1 MIRDPGKYAKFD
13 DKTSLTSDKIED
25 HIARYFEKDNLGTLC
40 NLHMQLC
47 DELGKDWHKDPDT
60 IVLSGLISVAVDF
73 AKHGKCVNNSD
84 FSKIKE
90 RVT

>member
-1 MIRDPGKYAKFD
+1 MSPDMIRDPGIYGKFD

-47 DELGKDWHKDPDT
+47 D
-60 IVLSGLISVAVDF
+60 
-73 AKHGKCVNNSD
+73 
-84 FSKIKE
+84 
-90 RVT
+90 

>member
-1 MIRDPGKYAKFD
+1 MSGGDLDGDVYFAIWDKLILESLSPDMIRDPGKYGKFD

-47 DELGKDWHKDPDT
+47 D
-60 IVLSGLISVAVDF
+60 
-73 AKHGKCVNNSD
+73 
-84 FSKIKE
+84 
-90 RVT
+90 